1 MYSFEG
7 NYKLK
12 RTVNL
17 GGKQKESKEL
27 FLKKVANYRKK
38 RDDERRRHNAALLLQ
53 KVIRSKI
60 AIKHANELLRY
71 DFDHD
76 ILEYKFTLK
85 FSENF
90 FLKNIRRLIFFY
102 QVKNDFHRLYEFV
115 EIIQRQI
122 DHRKLSFFEILSG
135 ASSWIVRHFG
145 HILIKNLNYTND
157 DMFHT
162 LIFQLLPD
170 LVCFNVSLVSL
181 GYYKELRLY
190 ICKNNILIG
199 SPIIPLFISAVITP
213 LRHFYIFEYSI
224 QKVVLSEFVIEFFVL
239 TKIYGDIV
247 NSIIYQLGYINFDGF
262 SKDELL
268 WILHNVLLYL
278 IGSNSMGL
286 AFFSLDEIDLY
297 SRCIS
302 GILIQLLKR
311 AGVFAD
317 TYCYDYDFDNEN
329 IDVSRDVSY
338 GIVSE
343 KMFFELNLSFLFSA
357 DHITKIITYVFPSTV
372 TSISKLLVI
381 LMEFWPSKKSEIMT
395 QLVIVSTGAEKCRNK
410 NMLLVL
416 WETVKIYIIV
426 FENNKDIYDVCES
439 TFFST
444 WTEQWYNMILLFE
457 LYSWILITMADDEF
471 FDFMRD
477 FIVLDDIRILVDFLK
492 DISYLLYSR
501 NEFLEMHS
509 QAYNMDWFNV
519 TRLRNIVTK
528 LIQLLFIRA
537 SRRQIFSENYW
548 LLTNRINITAFVS
561 IVISQLLKKIEKS
574 NNDQDKCF
582 CDNSLDASDSCIN
595 ILQKFPF
602 YIPFSAR
609 IYILQRLIDYDMEM
623 FGYTSPWNII
633 NRFSV
638 IIRRNNIFEDG
649 FAALYNIGNDI
660 KKPINII
667 FVDQYGIPEVGIDGG
682 GLTKEFLVGICRQAL
697 DINFGLFHETHDH
710 LLYPNPHSYACEP
723 AQLQCFEFL
732 GRLIG
737 KCIYETILLDVT
749 FAPFFLTKLLGGINY
764 VDDLLDLDPELYKGL
779 MFLKRYT
786 GDVENDFSL
795 NFTII
800 EQEFGKTIAVELIPD
815 GSNIPVT
822 TKNRL
827 HYIYAVADYRLNKV
841 VFKQTKAFVK
851 GLSDIIDIRWL
862 SIFTGQELQN
872 LIGGSSV
879 PIDIDDLRKNTVYGG
894 FQDDDFTIELFWSVL
909 YEFHDFERRLLLK
922 FVTSVSRPPL
932 LGFKDLKPLFCIQ
945 DGGYDTNR
953 LPTAST
959 CINLLILPR
968 YNDKVVMKSKLLYVI
983 SFGAGFDLV

>member
-53 KVIRSKI
+53 VFIRSKI

-190 ICKNNILIG
+190 ICKN
-199 SPIIPLFISAVITP
+199 V
-213 LRHFYIFEYSI
+213 
-224 QKVVLSEFVIEFFVL
+224 
-239 TKIYGDIV
+239 
-247 NSIIYQLGYINFDGF
+247 
-262 SKDELL
+262 
-268 WILHNVLLYL
+268 
-278 IGSNSMGL
+278 
-286 AFFSLDEIDLY
+286 
-297 SRCIS
+297 C

-416 WETVKIYIIV
+416 WET
-426 FENNKDIYDVCES
+426 
-439 TFFST
+439 
-444 WTEQWYNMILLFE
+444 
-457 LYSWILITMADDEF
+457 ADDEF

-710 LLYPNPHSYACEP
+710 LLYPNPHSYACER
-723 AQLQCFEFL
+723 
-732 GRLIG
+732 RLIG